1 MGKGELFMMIK
12 QISIFLE
19 NKSGRLTDVTNTLGE
34 NDIDLI
40 ALSISDTT
48 DFGILRVI
56 VNNPDKAEE
65 VLKSSGF
72 TVNTT
77 EVIAISV
84 IDRPGS
90 LSNALTVLSNES
102 IGIEYMYAV
111 GKDTNGAVV
120 ILRVEDAEKAI
131 DILSNQQ
138 ITVLNSDRVY
148 NL

>member
-1 MGKGELFMMIK
+1 MIK

-19 NKSGRLTDVTNTLGE
+19 NKSGRLTDVTKTLGE

-56 VNNPDKAEE
+56 VNKPDIAEK
-65 VLKSSGF
+65 VLKDNGF

-84 IDRPGS
+84 IDKPGS
-90 LSNALTVLSNES
+90 LSGALTVLSNES

-131 DILSNQQ
+131 DILSEQQ
-138 ITVLNSDRVY
+138 ITVLNSERVY
-148 NL
+148 NI